1 MAKAKAPSNLE
12 GLLCDLA
19 ALGKAQHVSVGELL
33 DTLGRRS
40 FAPLLLLASLLGF
53 TPLGVV
59 PGGPTLLA
67 VFVIL
72 IAGQLAIGCNRVWLP
87 RRMLD
92 LSISGGDLKKAAT
105 KLKPFGRAVD
115 RLIRPRLAFLTEPP
129 FSSALAVACVLV
141 AFAVPPLELV
151 PLVDIPLWAAMVA
164 FSLALFAHDGALA
177 IAAMALMAIGIVLS
191 VVAVIG

>member
-12 GLLCDLA
+12 GLLAELA
-19 ALGKAQHVSVGELL
+19 ALGEARQVSVRELL
-33 DTLGRRS
+33 DAIGRRS

-72 IAGQLAIGCNRVWLP
+72 IAGQIAIGCHRVWLP
-87 RRMLD
+87 RPMLD
-92 LSISGGDLKKAAT
+92 LSVRGSGLKKAAT
-105 KLKPFGRAVD
+105 RLKPVGRTVD

-129 FSSALAVACVLV
+129 FSSALAVMCMLV
-141 AFAVPPLELV
+141 AFTVPPLELV

-177 IAAMALMAIGIVLS
+177 IAAMALTATGIALS
-191 VVAVIG
+191 AAALLG

>member
-12 GLLCDLA
+12 GLLAELA
-19 ALGKAQHVSVGELL
+19 ALGEARQVSVRELL
-33 DTLGRRS
+33 DAIGRRS

-72 IAGQLAIGCNRVWLP
+72 IAGQIAIGCHRVWLP
-87 RRMLD
+87 RPMLD
-92 LSISGGDLKKAAT
+92 LSVRGSGLKKAAT
-105 KLKPFGRAVD
+105 RLKPVGRTVD
-115 RLIRPRLAFLTEPP
+115 RLIRPRLAF
-129 FSSALAVACVLV
+129 SSALAVMCMLV
-141 AFAVPPLELV
+141 AFTVPPLELV

-177 IAAMALMAIGIVLS
+177 IAAMALTATGIALS
-191 VVAVIG
+191 AAALLG